1 MAVLPGTG
9 EGEPVKSYR
18 DSLIE
23 RKKKLS
29 RNQLFDNI
37 FFLES

>member
-23 RKKKLS
+23 RKKK
-29 RNQLFDNI
+29 I
-37 FFLES
+37 VKKPII